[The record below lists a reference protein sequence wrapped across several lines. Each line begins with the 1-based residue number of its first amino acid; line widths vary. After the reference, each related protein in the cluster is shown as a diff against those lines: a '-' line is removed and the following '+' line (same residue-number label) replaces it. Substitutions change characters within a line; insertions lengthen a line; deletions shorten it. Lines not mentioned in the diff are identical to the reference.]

1 MKKKM
6 WLFTSLAYP
15 CQGVLKMTV
24 SDLLQQIRENLNKK
38 RLEIAESLV
47 DGRVS
52 DFSSYQKN
60 VGIAE
65 GLMQASEIIRETIKN
80 INEEDVWRVSST
92 W

>member
-1 MKKKM
+1 
-6 WLFTSLAYP
+6 
-15 CQGVLKMTV
+15 MTV

>member
-1 MKKKM
+1 
-6 WLFTSLAYP
+6 
-15 CQGVLKMTV
+15 MTV
-24 SDLLQQIRENLNKK
+24 SDLLQQIRKNLDKQK
-38 RLEIAESLV
+38 LEIAESMV
-47 DGRVS
+47 DGRMS

-80 INEEDVWRVSST
+80 INEEDEWRVSST